1 MTDYS
6 SVPDIVQAQLVAA
19 LIAVQRLQHQIVN
32 IARANGT
39 FRVDHHRDLYQ
50 IQTHL
55 PTVQR
60 ALKRLTHTTT

>member
-6 SVPDIVQAQLVAA
+6 SDPDIVQAQLTAA

-32 IARANGT
+32 LEIASDS
-39 FRVDHHRDLYQ
+39 FRKDRYRDLYQ

-55 PTVQR
+55 PNVQR
-60 ALKRLTHTTT
+60 ALKQLTHTAT